1 MEIATVRRSE
11 LVRATPAGEFRAR
24 CEARAL
30 LYVVRELDL
39 HEAVRMLADAKVTDT
54 LQRDAIASGLV
65 RQIGQDA
72 AQAIMAAGF
81 SEVRRD
87 V

>member
-11 LVRATPAGEFRAR
+11 LVRATPADVFRAR

-30 LYVVRELDL
+30 LYVVRQLDL
-39 HEAVRMLADAKVTDT
+39 HEAVDA

-72 AQAIMAAGF
+72 AQAIMAAAF

>member
-1 MEIATVRRSE
+1 
-11 LVRATPAGEFRAR
+11 
-24 CEARAL
+24 
-30 LYVVRELDL
+30 L
-39 HEAVRMLADAKVTDT
+39 HEAVDA

-72 AQAIMAAGF
+72 AQAIMAAAF